1 MALLEVRGLSK
12 RFGGLD
18 AVSELSFDVNQGE
31 ILGIIGPNG
40 AGKSTVFNMIC
51 GNFEPTSGTLTFQG
65 KKITGLSP
73 HRVAKGGIARVFQGN
88 VLFPK
93 STALTNVLIGMH
105 LHTKLS
111 LFGFLFG
118 GPGARR
124 REKAL
129 HSRAMEILELVGL
142 ADEPDRMASDLPH
155 GNQRH
160 LCLAVALAAEPK
172 LLLLDEPVTGM
183 NAGEVSD
190 MLELIRMLREKTEL
204 TLIVIEHNMKAVMGL
219 CDRIVAISY
228 GKKIAEG
235 SPKEIANNPA
245 VIEAYLGA
253 EDDAA

>member
-1 MALLEVRGLSK
+1 MALLEVKGLSK
-12 RFGGLD
+12 NFGGLT
-18 AVSELSFDVNQGE
+18 FDVDEGQ
-31 ILGIIGPNG
+31 ILGLIGPNG

-51 GNFEPTSGTLTFQG
+51 GSFKPTSGTLTFQG
-65 KKITGLSP
+65 KKTTGLSP
-73 HRVAKGGIARVFQGN
+73 HRIAKSGIARVFQGN
-88 VLFPK
+88 VLFPG
-93 STALTNVLIGMH
+93 STALTNVIMGMH
-105 LHTKLS
+105 LHTGLN

-118 GPGARR
+118 GPRAKRR
-124 REKAL
+124 GMEL

-142 ADEPDRMASDLPH
+142 AEEADRLASDLPH

-160 LCLAVALAAEPK
+160 LCLAIALAAEPK

-183 NAGEVSD
+183 NAEEVLE
-190 MLELIRMLREKTEL
+190 MLDLVRMLRDKRGM

-235 SPKEIANNPA
+235 SPEEIAKNRD

-253 EDDAA
+253 DDDAA